1 MKIGTQVKF
10 KPEWMDEGDED
21 IVFTTVD
28 APEKGR
34 VVVEA
39 QLGWTLNPI
48 QTVSLDMIDMIEVQ
62 K

>member
-1 MKIGTQVKF
+1 MKIGTQIKF
-10 KPEWMDEGDED
+10 KAEWMDDGDED
-21 IVFTTVD
+21 IVFKTVD

-39 QLGWTLNPI
+39 QLGWAINPT
-48 QTVSLDMIDMIEVQ
+48 QTVCLNMIEVQ